1 MAVTK
6 LIASS
11 PQNSPEDEIL
21 HAWTPDARIS
31 WTPDGK
37 QVTIVIHDQA
47 WVTSIGGGE
56 PIRLQR
62 GYIPGSWSSD
72 GQSYLAF
79 DRSGELRRLS
89 FDGTTHSKL
98 PVRVP
103 KAPRPLSMSPDGETI
118 LYRHVASE
126 TQCWSIDTSHFATR

>member
-37 QVTIVIHDQA
+37 HVTIVIHDQA
-47 WVTSIGGGE
+47 WVTSIGGEE

-72 GQSYLAF
+72 GQSYVAF
-79 DRSGELRRLS
+79 DRSGELRRISL
-89 FDGTTHSKL
+89 DGSTHSTL
-98 PVRVP
+98 PVRVR
-103 KAPRPLSMSPDGETI
+103 KDARPLSMSPDGETI

-126 TQCWSIDTSHFATR
+126 TQCWLSLIHI